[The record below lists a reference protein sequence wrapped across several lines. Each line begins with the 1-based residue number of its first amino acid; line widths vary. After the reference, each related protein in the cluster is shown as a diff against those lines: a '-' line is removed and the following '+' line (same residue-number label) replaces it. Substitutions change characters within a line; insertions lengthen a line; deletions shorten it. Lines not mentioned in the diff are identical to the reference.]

1 MKSPSSTSIRVLPGR
16 TALSGQ
22 TVQANEHFSR
32 IPDSVL
38 LDKRLSCYAVRVY
51 ALLAGYTRN
60 DGVAT
65 AGIRWIAEKT
75 AMNKSTVVDSIEA
88 LHAAG
93 HISQATKSGKA
104 VRGAYRLTSK
114 MFYKTWTGEAA
125 GQQVELYE
133 SEGVLHK
140 REVVSR
146 PRHTS

>member
-1 MKSPSSTSIRVLPGR
+1 MKPPSSNSIRVRPDR
-16 TALSGQ
+16 TALYGQ

-38 LDKRLSCYAVRVY
+38 LDKNLSCHAVRVY

-65 AGIRWIAEKT
+65 AGVRWIADKT
-75 AMNKSTVVDSIEA
+75 AMNKSTVVDAIES
-88 LHAAG
+88 LQTSG
-93 HISQATKSGKA
+93 HISPALKSGKA
-104 VRGAYRLTSK
+104 VRGAYRLTSSLFRK
-114 MFYKTWTGEAA
+114 SWKGEAA
-125 GQQVELYE
+125 GQHVELYE

-146 PRHTS
+146 PRHAS